1 MGKKKHFVNMMFI
14 ITLLAVFALSAIFV
28 AMLGAEVYSHSA
40 SKMQSNFNTR
50 TSLVYIAEK
59 VRQCQSSDYEIR
71 SFNGSDALVLKDTYN
86 DHVFE
91 TWIFVKDGK
100 LSEIMVE
107 AGTNISE
114 FTGQNIMDMKE
125 IRFTASGMLLKVSVT
140 TMDGKQESLSIS
152 KRSSA

>member
-1 MGKKKHFVNMMFI
+1 LGKKKHFVNMMFI